1 MDGIGKSTLA
11 KQLLIHIRNQFDFAC
26 FLEFEDIQTKPKW
39 EDIEKLV
46 ARNLFRGRGKKVCT
60 ENGLPWSLLKDK
72 RVLVVADGVESEDQ
86 ILPFITSDWCG
97 VDSRLVITTCVK
109 GLMSQ
114 YSFIEHDVPFMSP
127 SESKELFKG
136 QIRSSLLGVISDHE
150 ELVSEVIA
158 NCEGLPLALKLLGCH
173 LCKKLEMLGSRPR
186 KELVVQVWRDAL
198 LRIRTANSLD
208 GKGGNQVWRKLRV
221 IFDDLDEPEKTIFLD
236 LASFDYY
243 GPKKEQYDLN
253 VLKTA
258 WSTLQRDMETLTESA
273 IENLRDRS
281 FLRCDSTA
289 GSVRKIYIHPALRN
303 MGRWISTDL
312 TKGKILQGRK
322 ELWELNEGGT
332 AGNLETLSIMLE
344 PTQSSLDSWN
354 WGSIQGF
361 SHLRLLRMS
370 HVNMRENY
378 ADFSPPPGIW
388 AFFDLCNMVRLPTN
402 FHKLQNL
409 RILRIHDESMREL
422 PKTISRLPAL
432 EDFTLS
438 APVESLPDSLLEMPT
453 LRKMEISSCSFLRM
467 WPTPRKAFA
476 SCQLASLVELNLV
489 DLCALVELPDS
500 FGGMRSLKTLSLRRC
515 SALRRLPDGFGAL
528 QELRS
533 LVIEDCVKLE
543 ELCES
548 FHNLCQLRVFSLS
561 RLPALQMLPINFGLS
576 PSLAYLQI
584 KKCRALMEL
593 PQSFLDIQSLVD
605 VKISAC
611 EGLVSLWQDRD
622 HHGISHESK
631 DLKSFTLKDC
641 PNLQSLPES
650 VFHFIL

>member
-11 KQLLIHIRNQFDFAC
+11 KQLLIHVRNQFDFAC
-26 FLEFEDIQTKPKW
+26 FLEFEDVQTKPKW

-46 ARNLFRGRGKKVCT
+46 ARNLFRGREK
-60 ENGLPWSLLKDK
+60 
-72 RVLVVADGVESEDQ
+72 
-86 ILPFITSDWCG
+86 
-97 VDSRLVITTCVK
+97 SRLVITTYVK

-114 YSFIEHDVPFMSP
+114 YGFIEHDVPFMSP
-127 SESKELFKG
+127 SESEELFK
-136 QIRSSLLGVISDHE
+136 RCTTEDE
-150 ELVSEVIA
+150 D
-158 NCEGLPLALKLLGCH
+158 GLFPQWC
-173 LCKKLEMLGSRPR
+173 
-186 KELVVQVWRDAL
+186 
-198 LRIRTANSLD
+198 
-208 GKGGNQVWRKLRV
+208 
-221 IFDDLDEPEKTIFLD
+221 
-236 LASFDYY
+236 
-243 GPKKEQYDLN
+243 
-253 VLKTA
+253 
-258 WSTLQRDMETLTESA
+258 
-273 IENLRDRS
+273 
-281 FLRCDSTA
+281 FLRCDSNQFSEDTA

-332 AGNLETLSIMLE
+332 AEKLETLSILLE

-370 HVNMRENY
+370 HVNMREDY
-378 ADFSPPPGIW
+378 DDFSLPRSLGKLHMINCSGPTQRSWPWEPFLSGIIDW
-388 AFFDLCNMVRLPTN
+388 PVRKGEVEFLHRLSVLVFDHCNMVRLPTN

-476 SCQLASLVELNLV
+476 SCQLASLVELSLV

-500 FGGMRSLKTLSLRRC
+500 FGGMRPLKTLSLRRC

-528 QELRS
+528 QELRP

-548 FHNLCQLRVFSLS
+548 FHNLCQLGLFSLS

-576 PSLAYLQI
+576 PSLEYLRI
-584 KKCRALMEL
+584 RECRALMEL
-593 PQSFLDIQSLVD
+593 PQNFLEIQSLVD
-605 VKISAC
+605 VEISAC
-611 EGLVSLWQDRD
+611 EGLSSFTNWR
-622 HHGISHESK
+622 SK
-631 DLKSFTLKDC
+631 ALRFKLLPDSFGQLKYLRDLKIVGCEKLETLPETLGQLESLGELEIRDC
-641 PNLQSLPES
+641 PNLTSLPMSPGKLKRLFRLIIGCVNLKALPEDVGILERLIHLRIIGCEKLETLPES
-650 VFHFIL
+650 LGRLELMTSEIRSCVNLKAVPKSLKLDGVLTLIIVDCQYLKSVTRGL